1 MSNNKKIDWESIY
14 TNPIPKKNQ
23 SGQDVVPHKE
33 RMRKAF
39 EEAEEIQKA
48 QRNLQALMPALD
60 QLLLIRMK
68 NHTPIK
74 VVRPLV
80 YRAQEF
86 YKSEYGDVI
95 YSSRNEAFGDTQKVI
110 NPGTE
115 LIFKSL
121 NKSLM
126 SFLFEDSKSG
136 EEYEIYWADK
146 QQLLLNTDVYS
157 VVYNMFGK
165 E

>member
-80 YRAQEF
+80 YRTQEF
-86 YKSEYGDVI
+86 HKSEQG
-95 YSSRNEAFGDTQKVI
+95 AGFQDTQKVI

-126 SFLFEDSKSG
+126 AFMFEDSKSG

-146 QQLLLNTDVYS
+146 NQLLLNTDVYS

-165 E
+165 EKGE